1 MIFNI
6 AHFCALSN
14 PFPKIFRIFFVPA
27 PGRPRIG
34 KSNAAYRFEENTGLF
49 SDRYHI
55 KYTRFR
61 PLSSRNHEKSR
72 KIHEKSQKKSC
83 THGRHPAE
91 RSFTSL
97 QTRSRAYES
106 AVQTKNP
113 PSEVKGAH
121 AHRSTVV
128 VPGGARQS
136 QGARARI
143 GARETCMRF
152 YVVVS
157 VIFHARERLFRVWE
171 TSPTTRLTRKCETI
185 ELVFTFFCRGTRQAC
200 NYFTKRV

>member
-61 PLSSRNHEKSR
+61 SLSSRNHEKSR
-72 KIHEKSQKKSC
+72 KIHEKDRKTGRRRSHRAIPETAQPSNDGEAAPLKPRSKQTPRPGSGHAGN
-83 THGRHPAE
+83 TSHALLVAHG
-91 RSFTSL
+91 
-97 QTRSRAYES
+97 TRAMKDE
-106 AVQTKNP
+106 
-113 PSEVKGAH
+113 
-121 AHRSTVV
+121 
-128 VPGGARQS
+128 
-136 QGARARI
+136 
-143 GARETCMRF
+143 
-152 YVVVS
+152 
-157 VIFHARERLFRVWE
+157 RER
-171 TSPTTRLTRKCETI
+171 RKTE
-185 ELVFTFFCRGTRQAC
+185 V
-200 NYFTKRV
+200 